1 MNINTINDTGSAQTV
16 AAVKPEAIPAGQQV
30 ENTQVEQNPA
40 GKATTTNSSQAV
52 LVALES
58 TIAAELTELTQTVA
72 NRTALV
78 KSLPPEIRELVQQ
91 LLSQNQA
98 GQTTLSEG
106 LVTLLQSPKTGAEK
120 LVMLADMLEKA
131 GLPVPEGQ
139 AEASTPAATG
149 KQQLLTQLAAAL
161 QGMQP
166 DDLQAAAKVLRD
178 LVAAVQPNEQ
188 QNTTPETSENMARPN
203 VAGNKQQAMPVTTPP
218 QSSELV
224 LRSKT
229 SNQGADAKQSEAPK
243 QQGSSPNKPQELL
256 TKPAMPT
263 GDSGKPQELTQL
275 LKNVIAQPKL
285 LESLPPDI
293 RKIVLTMLQQE
304 EPAAQTTQQQAPQA
318 AQSGQTTQQQTP
330 QTPQSAQQQAPQAT
344 QSAQSPQTL
353 QTPTSQLVTS
363 TSATPAQQM
372 QTLSP
377 ALAGIVTSINK
388 SEKSPKEKIIVLANA
403 LEQVAELLA
412 PKQSQATQQ
421 LALRQQAMAD
431 LTNIWQGESPEE
443 LKAAIK
449 VLQELAGTMSKASGV
464 TAERQ
469 DAQRVLTFAVPLYF
483 GEGQTA
489 YPAYVHVYHHEE
501 EDKKNPGQKVTET
514 WLRICLETENIG
526 IVDTAFHLYDENIL
540 DVKVRFTDTEA
551 AAGFANSMEEVKEQL
566 GQLPL
571 TLGEFLVK

>member
-78 KSLPPEIRELVQQ
+78 KSLPPEIKELVQQ

-166 DDLQAAAKVLRD
+166 DDLQAAAKVLRE

-188 QNTTPETSENMARPN
+188 QNITPETPENMARPN

-285 LESLPPDI
+285 LES
-293 RKIVLTMLQQE
+293 
-304 EPAAQTTQQQAPQA
+304 PAGSTVRPNDTAANASDTAVSTTASA
-318 AQSGQTTQQQTP
+318 SGNAVSTK
-330 QTPQSAQQQAPQAT
+330 SADLANT
-344 QSAQSPQTL
+344 NI
-353 QTPTSQLVTS
+353 PTSNINLGNPC
-363 TSATPAQQM
+363 ATDAN
-372 QTLSP
+372 
-377 ALAGIVTSINK
+377 IVTSVGGNRN
-388 SEKSPKEKIIVLANA
+388 LH
-403 LEQVAELLA
+403 Q
-412 PKQSQATQQ
+412 
-421 LALRQQAMAD
+421 
-431 LTNIWQGESPEE
+431 
-443 LKAAIK
+443 
-449 VLQELAGTMSKASGV
+449 
-464 TAERQ
+464 
-469 DAQRVLTFAVPLYF
+469 
-483 GEGQTA
+483 
-489 YPAYVHVYHHEE
+489 
-501 EDKKNPGQKVTET
+501 
-514 WLRICLETENIG
+514 
-526 IVDTAFHLYDENIL
+526 
-540 DVKVRFTDTEA
+540 
-551 AAGFANSMEEVKEQL
+551 
-566 GQLPL
+566 
-571 TLGEFLVK
+571 